1 MLIDGNEDEEELEL
15 DGTLRVG
22 PDDGAGIVVVGAA
35 GVDDELNGDAV
46 DVGAGVI
53 AAGGAVCAP
62 TFDVASRATIPATD
76 PRRSQRSGR
85 ANVDRLGVIA
95 GDP

>member
-1 MLIDGNEDEEELEL
+1 VLIEGNDDEEELEL

-22 PDDGAGIVVVGAA
+22 PEAGVGIVVAAAGGAA
-35 GVDDELNGDAV
+35 ADAV
-46 DVGAGVI
+46 KGDDVGAGVV

-62 TFDVASRATIPATD
+62 TLDVAIMRTIPATA
-76 PRRSQRSGR
+76 PLRSHLSGQ
-85 ANVDRLGVIA
+85 ANVDRLGIIV